1 MEKRRI
7 KSFWGDWLFLVVNV
21 ALAVALWIAD
31 LKSASLQGIVC
42 AGVYA
47 LCILILRVFP
57 MGLTGHNVWC
67 IVKHGVSAMVLL
79 CLVTTLALT
88 VTGFLG
94 VLSMLL
100 VFVLLGELAMLFQK
114 DWRSIHGS
122 SVRHEA

>member
-21 ALAVALWIAD
+21 ALAVALWIAE
-31 LKSASLQGIVC
+31 LKSASLQSIVC
-42 AGVYA
+42 VGVYV
-47 LCILILRVFP
+47 LCVLILRVFP

-67 IVKHGVSAMVLL
+67 IVKHGASAMVLL

-122 SVRHEA
+122 SVRNEA